1 MSFPSL
7 KTFIQEKAGLPCASP
22 SSDKENSKKNDP
34 TVNKSDSAKTYS
46 KKNPVLVQKV
56 LTFNKEEGKS
66 PKKSPKKS
74 PQKLKEEEEV
84 KMEVEE
90 EKEAIAPWG
99 RCLASGPDCPVHSAI
114 LPRTHWAFYSSVQ
127 EVISQI
133 SKLFP
138 VVKVKFAPFFSAG

>member
-1 MSFPSL
+1 M
-7 KTFIQEKAGLPCASP
+7 
-22 SSDKENSKKNDP
+22 
-34 TVNKSDSAKTYS
+34 NKSNSAKTYS

-66 PKKSPKKS
+66 PKKSPLKS
-74 PQKLKEEEEV
+74 PQKVKEEEEQVV
-84 KMEVEE
+84 KEEVEE

-133 SKLFP
+133 TLVFKY
-138 VVKVKFAPFFSAG
+138 